1 MRALQRP
8 DHDRDVLEGEAIA
21 AVVDALLRETLVEHV
36 QNVLVVGARLL
47 EIDAVG
53 VELHRRDAA
62 PHADVEAAA
71 AEVIEHAQL
80 LQQPQRMVER
90 QQIEQRAEADAP
102 RFTRGGGQKYAR
114 RRRHRQRR
122 RVMLGEMIAVE
133 AGGLGRL
140 QQGEPILVGLLQRL
154 AARVDV
160 IEDAELHASFPPP
173 LKTDFWPEPKPAS
186 AKPSIAAPRRLSPS
200 RGSRM
205 SSAMICLENRRKAS
219 LAVDV

>member
-8 DHDRDVLEGEAIA
+8 DHDRDVLEGETIA
-21 AVVDALLRETLVEHV
+21 AVVDALLREALVEHV
-36 QNVLVVGARLL
+36 QHVLVVGARLF

-53 VELHRRDAA
+53 VELHGRDAA

-102 RFTRGGGQKYAR
+102 RFARGGGQKHAR

-122 RVMLGEMIAVE
+122 RVMLGEVIAVK

-160 IEDAELHASFPPP
+160 IEDAELHVAFPPP
-173 LKTDFWPEPKPAS
+173 L
-186 AKPSIAAPRRLSPS
+186 RRIFGRS
-200 RGSRM
+200 RSRR
-205 SSAMICLENRRKAS
+205 ARS
-219 LAVDV
+219 LASPRHVV

>member
-1 MRALQRP
+1 
-8 DHDRDVLEGEAIA
+8 RDVLEAEAIA

-36 QNVLVVGARLL
+36 QNMLVVGARLL

-102 RFTRGGGQKYAR
+102 RFSRGGGPGFRGGRRPETGSATASTIGASRDAR
-114 RRRHRQRR
+114 
-122 RVMLGEMIAVE
+122 
-133 AGGLGRL
+133 
-140 QQGEPILVGLLQRL
+140 
-154 AARVDV
+154 
-160 IEDAELHASFPPP
+160 
-173 LKTDFWPEPKPAS
+173 
-186 AKPSIAAPRRLSPS
+186 
-200 RGSRM
+200 
-205 SSAMICLENRRKAS
+205 
-219 LAVDV
+219 